1 MQNADVVLSILSQK
15 SAQNSA
21 YVFDRLYRNL
31 FNPDF
36 YRLASSSLE
45 AREGPMPTG
54 GDAEA
59 GPGLSA
65 HGVEEIIAQL
75 KQETYYPRPLTR
87 ASLLKA
93 PFSWRDDLVQEIV
106 RLLLQAMYEPV
117 FTDSSHGFRPGRSCH
132 TALLQLKRA
141 CRGTHW
147 VIEGDLTGVYDR
159 MDHSRLLSVLSRKV
173 SDGRLLN
180 LINRLLK
187 AGYLAYWQERNA
199 LTGTPR
205 GGILSPILANISLHE
220 LDVFMEQ
227 LCNQLTAQ
235 GVSGAGGPAN
245 QERDLER
252 LSARTDAEGEQ
263 APAPPTSTA
272 GLSHVSHGQQ
282 VRYIRY
288 ANDFVVMIIG
298 SKQLA
303 LQVREEIR
311 SVLLSG
317 LGLELNLEKTLITN
331 LADRRVRFLGYDIA
345 RARGET
351 APAGAGGAIHLL
363 VPGDVI
369 RESLRPFV
377 KEGKAIHHSARLNL
391 SLLDLLARYN
401 AEIRG
406 LYDYYSLAADVSTK
420 LGMFRYYH
428 YSSLLKTVARK
439 EQCSVAQVLSKHGVD
454 VRQKQKTGTR
464 RIFGVSYQTMAGP
477 RTLTYFDESI
487 RKRDEPALGSVAC
500 GVLEM
505 AATGGRQARRPARA
519 CELCGCRVQERRP
532 GEQSAL
538 FPLWVRASGS
548 LRGRTLVV
556 CRACAGLIRHA
567 DQVGE
572 SRTTVRAET

>member
-1 MQNADVVLSILSQK
+1 
-15 SAQNSA
+15 
-21 YVFDRLYRNL
+21 
-31 FNPDF
+31 
-36 YRLASSSLE
+36 
-45 AREGPMPTG
+45 MPTG
-54 GDAEA
+54 VDAEA
-59 GPGLSA
+59 GPGFSA

-75 KQETYYPRPLTR
+75 KRETYYPRPLTG
-87 ASLLKA
+87 ASALKA
-93 PFSWRDDLVQEIV
+93 PFSWRDELVQEIV
-106 RLLLQAMYEPV
+106 RLLLQAVYEPV

-147 VIEGDLTGVYDR
+147 VIEGDITEVYKH
-159 MDHSRLLSVLSRKV
+159 MDHSRLLSLLSRKV

-180 LINRLLK
+180 LIHRLLK
-187 AGYLAYWQERNA
+187 AGYLACWQEHNP
-199 LTGTPR
+199 LTGTPQ
-205 GGILSPILANISLHE
+205 GGIVGPILANIYLHE
-220 LDVFMEQ
+220 LDIFMEQ

-235 GVSGAGGPAN
+235 GVSGAGRPAY
-245 QERDLER
+245 QECAQEGV
-252 LSARTDAEGEQ
+252 SARNDAGGEQ
-263 APAPPTSTA
+263 AGALLTVTSALFTA
-272 GLSHVSHGQQ
+272 GPSHSSSGQR

-288 ANDFVVMIIG
+288 ADDFVVMIVG

-311 SVLLSG
+311 GVLLAE

-331 LADRRVRFLGYDIA
+331 LADRRVRFLGYEIA
-345 RARGET
+345 RTREKTPSAGDAR
-351 APAGAGGAIHLL
+351 AASRRASGGAIHLL

-377 KEGKAIHHSARLNL
+377 KGGKAIHQSARLNL

-406 LYDYYSLAADVSTK
+406 LYDYYSLASDVSTK

-464 RIFGVSYQTMAGP
+464 RIFGVSYQTMAGS
-477 RTLTYFDESI
+477 RTLTYFDESL
-487 RKRDEPALGSVAC
+487 RKRDEPVVGSVAR
-500 GVLEM
+500 GVLSLLG
-505 AATGGRQARRPARA
+505 AGGRQVRRVARV
-519 CELCGCRVQERRP
+519 CGLCGSGVQEGAPDGQR
-532 GEQSAL
+532 AVH
-538 FPLWVRASGS
+538 PLWVRASGS

-556 CRACAGLIRHA
+556 CRACAGP
-567 DQVGE
+567 VGG
-572 SRTTVRAET
+572 SSTAVREET